1 VRIRFFV
8 ESLGH
13 FLLRCSRSVLRIHML
28 RWSRSVVQSHLDG
41 IEWSEEESL
50 GIRDVEQ
57 HEVFIKT
64 LRLFLVGFCCG
75 IIS

>member
-1 VRIRFFV
+1 
-8 ESLGH
+8 
-13 FLLRCSRSVLRIHML
+13 
-28 RWSRSVVQSHLDG
+28 VQSHLDG

-57 HEVFIKT
+57 LEVFIKT